1 MTAPAEAL
9 ILDFGG
15 VISRTMFET
24 HAATEKALG
33 LAAGTLTWQGPFA
46 PEADLLWLSMQADK
60 ITEREYWQTRAA
72 EVGKLV
78 GKDWSAMSDLVIAA
92 RGNAPREIIRPEA
105 LTAIQTAKQAGKKLA
120 ILSNELDLF
129 YGKSFKTK
137 LPFMSDFDVIV
148 DATYTGVLKPLPEAY
163 LDCLQQLELAPEQC
177 VFVDD
182 QLRNITGAKSVGLQT
197 VHFDV
202 KNPDHSYTEALDLMG
217 LSNQETSH
225 A

>member
-46 PEADLLWLSMQADK
+46 PEADPLWLSMQADK
-60 ITEREYWQTRAA
+60 ITEREYWQTRTA

-92 RGNAPREIIRPEA
+92 AVMPPGR
-105 LTAIQTAKQAGKKLA
+105 
-120 ILSNELDLF
+120 
-129 YGKSFKTK
+129 SFG
-137 LPFMSDFDVIV
+137 P
-148 DATYTGVLKPLPEAY
+148 KP
-163 LDCLQQLELAPEQC
+163 
-177 VFVDD
+177 
-182 QLRNITGAKSVGLQT
+182 
-197 VHFDV
+197 
-202 KNPDHSYTEALDLMG
+202 
-217 LSNQETSH
+217 
-225 A
+225 